1 MTHQAFGLL
10 FLALLLASCQMT
22 PPRASEW
29 TYVGRDEA
37 DLERTMKDCQ
47 SRTNESD
54 SNYYGYAESPIID
67 LAAMVLTPKYLQENY
82 FNECMNGRGFAKAN
96 DADRLRK
103 EIQKDSE
110 AQERYMNER
119 REAAKI
125 VPVKVGGYVAAKYSM
140 LVIYKERSTDS
151 DRVASA
157 KPSETAKVLSIEEE
171 WTQVEFNTQ
180 VGWVRSGAI
189 KATSGR

>member
-1 MTHQAFGLL
+1 MTRQAFGLL

-29 TYVGRDEA
+29 TYVGKDEA

-54 SNYYGYAESPIID
+54 SNYYGYAESPIIE
-67 LAAMVLTPKYLQENY
+67 LTAMALTPKYLQEKY

-103 EIQKDSE
+103 EFQEDSE
-110 AQERYMNER
+110 AQEKYMNER
-119 REAAKI
+119 RKAAKI
-125 VPVKVGGYVAAKYSM
+125 VPVEVGGYVAAKYSM

-151 DRVASA
+151 DRVGTA